1 MDLSNLSI
9 VIPVYNEQERISASL
24 DTILEYLANSDFH
37 CEILIG
43 DDGSDD
49 NTVGV
54 VNEYVE
60 KHSNIHLFQYS
71 HRGKGAVIKDTI
83 LMANDKY
90 CFICDADLSMP
101 ITQLDRFLLDLD
113 ENDHILYGTRESV
126 FSSRIGE
133 PYFRYVLGRIFNFL
147 TKLLLQINIKDTQCG
162 FKCFHADAAIDLFT
176 SQILDGMSFDVEVL
190 YIARKRGYKIIEV
203 PVDWYFHKET
213 RVRMFEDS
221 LRMLV
226 DILVLRKNW
235 KSGRYERKN

>member
-1 MDLSNLSI
+1 MALSNLSI
-9 VIPVYNEQERISASL
+9 VISVYNEQERISASL
-24 DTILEYLANSDFH
+24 DTILEYLTNSEFN

-43 DDGSDD
+43 DDGSVD

-133 PYFRYVLGRIFNFL
+133 PYFRYVLGRVFNFL

-162 FKCFHADAAIDLFT
+162 FKMFN
-176 SQILDGMSFDVEVL
+176 MSVCRDIFEQQTMNGFIFDVEL
-190 YIARKRGYKIIEV
+190 FFLAQKKQLNTKEIPI
-203 PVDWYFHKET
+203 DWYYYGDSK
-213 RVRMFEDS
+213 VRPSIDSFKMFI
-221 LRMLV
+221 
-226 DILVLRKNW
+226 DIIRIRLN
-235 KSGRYERKN
+235 SFFGRYK

>member
-54 VNEYVE
+54 VNKYVE

-83 LMANDKY
+83 MMANDEY

-162 FKCFHADAAIDLFT
+162 FKMFNMSVCRDIFEQ
-176 SQILDGMSFDVEVL
+176 QIMNGFIFDVEL
-190 YIARKRGYKIIEV
+190 FFLAQKKQLNTKEIPI
-203 PVDWYFHKET
+203 DWYYYG
-213 RVRMFEDS
+213 DLS
-221 LRMLV
+221 L
-226 DILVLRKNW
+226 IHI
-235 KSGRYERKN
+235 